1 MCPVLIFVTVCEALF
16 GEWQWGQKMVVQGCR
31 CTVLSSCI
39 LCVKVTTDLRA
50 FIQRLSE
57 LLALSALADANRITV
72 QSTFSVRFLL
82 ICSTMM
88 LFSHDCVEVVRNSYV
103 LLLRIADTFLC
114 EEAFTF
120 EARQE
125 RIPVI

>member
-1 MCPVLIFVTVCEALF
+1 MVCMSHLLRQCIQNARAIKQFYRHNIHGIIFMHFMCKSDNINTKFHSEIKCKLLT
-16 GEWQWGQKMVVQGCR
+16 
-31 CTVLSSCI
+31 LSS
-39 LCVKVTTDLRA
+39 
-50 FIQRLSE
+50 
-57 LLALSALADANRITV
+57 LADAKRIAV
-72 QSTFSVRFLL
+72 QPTLSVGFLQ

-88 LFSHDCVEVVRNSYV
+88 LFSNDCVEVVYNSYV
-103 LLLRIADTFLC
+103 WLLRIADTLLC